1 MSDLGIVLQKSI
13 ILDKIHDN
21 VLARLSSIDN
31 SGGNSENQTDL
42 LKLEKLIL
50 KKYKEI
56 ISEL

>member
-1 MSDLGIVLQKSI
+1 MSDQQTVDKSA
-13 ILDKIHDN
+13 ILDRFHKNI
-21 VLARLSSIDN
+21 VTRLNNIDN
-31 SGGNSENQTDL
+31 SGGNSENQTNL